1 MTYSDELLIMP
12 LFTTLPDIEEAQH
25 ISLPDQTAMSSGES
39 CSDYKEPS
47 HGPQQCNQS

>member
-39 CSDYKEPS
+39 CSEYEKSSYDPL
-47 HGPQQCNQS
+47 